1 MSGPGPDATGRLRV
15 ADRRDHEVLTG
26 TVSPATDIVPL
37 GATSANANPRQLMRN
52 FVTGYLGLAVSLGLS
67 LFLTP
72 LVLRH
77 LGSSGYG
84 LWVVLAA
91 VGGYAGLI
99 GLGVET
105 AAVQEIS
112 SCIAAGDT
120 ARLEAVVAT
129 SRLFFL
135 LSGSVAGLIVIGL
148 LPLLGDLFRVGHSLL
163 PEARVALVLMAV
175 ATGAAMMTNIPL
187 SILFGAGRTDKS
199 ALFGIALAVAS
210 QGTQIAVVLLHGGL
224 PGLFAIS
231 AAQGTIALLGLDQIA
246 RRSKLVPRARTRPSR
261 AVLRDLLR
269 SGRRNVTVAI
279 GGTIAYNLDAVVIGI
294 ILPVAR
300 VAPYD
305 LALSTAKFTRS
316 ASTAGT
322 NLLLPTYAHSATL
335 DDRER
340 QFRLWSRAVLLSMAI
355 TVPMAVS
362 LCAFGHALLHLWV
375 GSVPPQTYEVM
386 VALNVV
392 LLLQLP
398 GHQSFVFLTGVGKN
412 AILARLTLPF
422 ALLNLGLSIGAT
434 YWLGPVGPALGSI
447 PQVLVLDFVV
457 LPVLCCR
464 HCTVPVRRYLSD
476 VLLPLTVPLLTALAA
491 AATLVATLTDTPDWM
506 APLEC
511 VAICLLAWSAIVP
524 VLIKRDPTIRGWLAR
539 LRKRA

>member
-1 MSGPGPDATGRLRV
+1 MSGPGRGATGRPRV
-15 ADRRDHEVLTG
+15 ADQRGHEVPTG
-26 TVSPATDIVPL
+26 VISETTHTTPV
-37 GATSANANPRQLMRN
+37 GARSANASPRQLVRN

-72 LVLRH
+72 LILRH

-84 LWVVLAA
+84 LWVVIVAI
-91 VGGYAGLI
+91 GGYVGLV

-120 ARLEAVVAT
+120 ARLKAVVAT

-135 LSGSVAGLIVIGL
+135 LSGTVAGLIVIGL
-148 LPLLGDLFRVGHSLL
+148 LPLLGDVFVVGHSLL
-163 PEARVALVLMAV
+163 PAARVAMLLMGIV
-175 ATGAAMMTNIPL
+175 TGVGMMTNIPR

-210 QGTQIAVVLLHGGL
+210 QGAQIAAVLLGGGL
-224 PGLFAIS
+224 LGLFAVS
-231 AAQGTIALLGLDQIA
+231 AAQGAVALVGLDRIA
-246 RRSKLVPRARTRPSR
+246 RRSKLVPPGRARPSR

-269 SGRRNVTVAI
+269 SGRRNVTVGI
-279 GGTIAYNLDAVVIGI
+279 SGTIAYNLDAVMIGV

-300 VAPYD
+300 VTPYD
-305 LALSTAKFTRS
+305 LALSTASFTRS
-316 ASTAGT
+316 VSTAGT
-322 NLLLPTYAHSATL
+322 NLLLPTYAHSAEL
-335 DDRER
+335 EDRER

-355 TVPMAVS
+355 AVPMAVS
-362 LCAFGHALLHLWV
+362 LCVFGHALLHLWV

-398 GHQSFVFLTGVGKN
+398 GHQAFVFLTGAGRN
-412 AILARLTLPF
+412 AILARLAVLP
-422 ALLNLGLSIGAT
+422 ALVNLGLSLGAT

-447 PQVLVLDFVV
+447 PQVLVLDVVV

-464 HCTVPVRRYLSD
+464 HCRVPVRRYLSE
-476 VLLPLTVPLLTALAA
+476 VLLPLAVPLLVALGAA
-491 AATLVATLTDTPDWM
+491 GTLVATLNTMPDWA
-506 APLEC
+506 APLAC
-511 VAICLLAWSAIVP
+511 VLVCIFAWFALVP
-524 VLIKRDPTIRGWLAR
+524 VLLKRDPAIRGLVPT
-539 LRKRA
+539 LRSRG

>member
-1 MSGPGPDATGRLRV
+1 MSASGPDATGRPQV
-15 ADRRDHEVLTG
+15 ADRRDHEVLTS
-26 TVSPATDIVPL
+26 TVSAATDIVPL
-37 GATSANANPRQLMRN
+37 GARSANANPRQLIRN

-84 LWVVLAA
+84 LWVVIVAI
-91 VGGYAGLI
+91 GGYVGFI

-120 ARLEAVVAT
+120 VRLGAVVAT

-148 LPLLGDLFRVGHSLL
+148 LPLLRDLFGVGHSLL
-163 PEARVALVLMAV
+163 PEARVALLLMAV
-175 ATGAAMMTNIPL
+175 VTGATMMTNIPR
-187 SILFGAGRTDKS
+187 SILFGAGRTDKL
-199 ALFGIALAVAS
+199 AIFGIALAVAS
-210 QGTQIAVVLLHGGL
+210 QGTQIAVVLLGGGL
-224 PGLFAIS
+224 PGLFAVS
-231 AAQGTIALLGLDQIA
+231 AAQGAVALLGLHQIA
-246 RRSKLVPRARTRPSR
+246 RRSKLLPPGRKRPSR

-269 SGRRNVTVAI
+269 SGRRNVTVGI
-279 GGTIAYNLDAVVIGI
+279 GGTIAYNLDAVMIGI
-294 ILPVAR
+294 ILPLSR
-300 VAPYD
+300 VTPYD
-305 LALSTAKFTRS
+305 LALSTASFTRS
-316 ASTAGT
+316 VSTAGT
-322 NLLLPTYAHSATL
+322 NLLLPTYAHSARL
-335 DDRER
+335 EDRER

-355 TVPMAVS
+355 TIPLAIS

-375 GSVPPQTYEVM
+375 GTVPPQTYKVT

-398 GHQSFVFLTGVGKN
+398 GHQSFVFLTGAGKN
-412 AILARLTLPF
+412 AILARL
-422 ALLNLGLSIGAT
+422 ALLPALVNLGLSIGAT

-464 HCTVPVRRYLSD
+464 HCSVPVRRYLSE
-476 VLLPLTVPLLTALAA
+476 VLLLLTIPLLVALAA
-491 AATLVATLTDTPDWM
+491 AGALAATMTNTPDWM

-511 VAICLLAWSAIVP
+511 VVICLIAWSALVP
-524 VLIKRDPTIRGWLAR
+524 VLVKHDPTIRGWLPL

>member
-1 MSGPGPDATGRLRV
+1 MSGPGPDATSRPRV
-15 ADRRDHEVLTG
+15 SDQPDKEVLTG
-26 TVSPATDIVPL
+26 TISEPAGIVAL
-37 GATSANANPRQLMRN
+37 GATSANANPRQIIRN
-52 FVTGYLGLAVSLGLS
+52 FLTGYLGLAVSVGLS

-77 LGSSGYG
+77 LGSPGYG
-84 LWVVLAA
+84 LWVVIVAI
-91 VGGYAGLI
+91 GGYVGFI

-112 SCIAAGDT
+112 TCIAAGDT
-120 ARLEAVVAT
+120 ARLKAVVAT

-135 LSGSVAGLIVIGL
+135 LSGSVAGLILIGL
-148 LPLLGDLFRVGHSLL
+148 VPLLGDLFEVGHSLL
-163 PEARVALVLMAV
+163 PAARVAMVLMGIV
-175 ATGAAMMTNIPL
+175 TGVGMMTNIPQT
-187 SILFGAGRTDKS
+187 ILFGAGRTDK
-199 ALFGIALAVAS
+199 AAVFGVALAVAS
-210 QGTQIAVVLLHGGL
+210 QGAQIAVVLLGGGL
-224 PGLFAIS
+224 LGLFAVS
-231 AAQGTIALLGLDQIA
+231 AVQGAVGFFGLSRIA
-246 RRSKLVPRARTRPSR
+246 RRSKLVPPGRTRPSA

-269 SGRRNVTVAI
+269 SGRRNVTVGL
-279 GGTIAYNLDAVVIGI
+279 GGTIAYHLDAVMIGV
-294 ILPVAR
+294 ILPLAR
-300 VAPYD
+300 VTPYD
-305 LALSTAKFTRS
+305 LGLSTASFTRS

-322 NLLLPTYAHSATL
+322 NLLLPTYAHSAAL

-340 QFRLWSRAVLLSMAI
+340 QFRLWSRAVLLSLAI
-355 TVPMAVS
+355 TLPMAVS

-375 GSVPPQTYEVM
+375 GAVPPQTYEVM

-398 GHQSFVFLTGVGKN
+398 GHQSFVFLTGAGKN
-412 AILARLTLPF
+412 ATLARL
-422 ALLNLGLSIGAT
+422 ALVPALVNLGLSIGAT

-524 VLIKRDPTIRGWLAR
+524 VLIKRDPTIRGWLAL